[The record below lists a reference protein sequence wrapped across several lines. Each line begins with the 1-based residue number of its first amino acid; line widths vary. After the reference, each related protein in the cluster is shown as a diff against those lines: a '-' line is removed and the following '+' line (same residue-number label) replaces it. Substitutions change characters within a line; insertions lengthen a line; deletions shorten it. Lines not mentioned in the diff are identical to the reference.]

1 MMALLAAILIGLL
14 CTLGLAIWACIRMA
28 ARNEPYPCR
37 NCQREYC
44 DGCEYWKEWT
54 HGG

>member
-1 MMALLAAILIGLL
+1 MIAIIITIAALIALI
-14 CTLGLAIWACIRMA
+14 AWACIRMA
-28 ARNEPYPCR
+28 AKNEPYPCR

-44 DGCEYWKEWT
+44 DGCEYWREWT